1 MRKYVPLP
9 ASLVGRIGL
18 WALLLFAAS
27 IILFWA
33 MFGAAAREVSR
44 EVVDTRLIQFADQL
58 RGYWASR
65 EAGGPSRPGDGGAPA
80 PNPVIG
86 SPDVGWIWQISEAG
100 SVIEVSPLLRLTGA
114 DIKSRVSVPG
124 TKFIIS
130 DAATPLGKMRIAERI
145 VDEVP
150 PYSSDEDREKTIRVH
165 YLVGVGAEQ
174 YEDYV
179 AQHTARLR
187 ELFVLALIP
196 VSLAILGMLTI
207 IILALRRDL
216 GRVGGAMKKYEDGG
230 AETIEGAHPRELQRL
245 VDRMNGLL
253 QQNTMLIDRTRK
265 YVSKIAHDINHPLAI
280 MKNGLRGD
288 VDAPLLERQVER
300 MAGLVDRYSSLA
312 RAIGPEGQ
320 VQRQTHVA
328 EALADIAEGFSILYR
343 RTPLEISCACDPGLT
358 FFVARH
364 DLEAM
369 VSNLVSNAHKFA
381 NDKVTLSA
389 VKQDGNLIVRI
400 EDDGPGITPEQR
412 DAALNWGGR
421 LDEAPPGTGFGLSIV
436 RDIVALYDGEMR
448 LGESALGGLSVEIEL
463 PGRDR

>member
-1 MRKYVPLP
+1 MRRFVPLP
-9 ASLVGRIGL
+9 ASLVGRISL
-18 WALLLFAAS
+18 WALLLFVAS
-27 IILFWA
+27 ILLFWA

-65 EAGGPSRPGDGGAPA
+65 EAGGGRASADGVPT
-80 PNPVIG
+80 PNPVLG
-86 SPDVGWIWQISEAG
+86 SPDVGWVWQISEG
-100 SVIEVSPLLRLTGA
+100 NEVIDRSALLRLTGA
-114 DIKSRVSVPG
+114 GLKAGVTAPG
-124 TKFIIS
+124 TKFS
-130 DAATPLGKMRIAERI
+130 FSNVATPLGAMRIAERI

-150 PYSSDEDREKTIRVH
+150 PFASDDGEPQKIRVH
-165 YLVGVGAEQ
+165 YLVGVSAEQ

-187 ELFVLALIP
+187 DLFVLALIP
-196 VSLAILGMLTI
+196 VSVAILGMLTI

-216 GRVGGAMKKYEDGG
+216 GRVASSMDHYEDGD

-280 MKNGLRGD
+280 MKNGLRGA
-288 VDAPLLERQVER
+288 VDTALLERQVER
-300 MAGLVDRYSSLA
+300 MADLVDRYSSLA

-320 VQRQTHVA
+320 VQRQTEIA
-328 EALADIAEGFSILYR
+328 ATLEDIADGFSILYR
-343 RTPLEISCACDPGLT
+343 RTPLDISCVCDPDLT

-381 NDKVTLSA
+381 DEKVILSA
-389 VKQDGNLIVRI
+389 DLRDGNLVVRV

-412 DAALNWGGR
+412 EVALNWGGR

-436 RDIVALYDGEMR
+436 RDIVALYDGDMR
-448 LGESALGGLSVEIEL
+448 LSEADLGGLSVEIEL
-463 PGRDR
+463 PGKSR

>member
-1 MRKYVPLP
+1 MSRIVPLP
-9 ASLVGRIGL
+9 ASLVGRIVL
-18 WALLLFAAS
+18 WALLLFVAS
-27 IILFWA
+27 ILLFWA
-33 MFGAAAREVSR
+33 LFGAAAREVSR

-58 RGYWASR
+58 RGYWTSR
-65 EAGGPSRPGDGGAPA
+65 EAGGGRAGADGVPT
-80 PNPVIG
+80 PNPVLG
-86 SPDVGWIWQISEAG
+86 SPDVGWIWQISEGKEIIDCSA
-100 SVIEVSPLLRLTGA
+100 LLRLTGVA
-114 DIKSRVSVPG
+114 LKSRVTAPG
-124 TKFIIS
+124 AAFTIS
-130 DAATPLGKMRIAERI
+130 DVVTPLGAMRIAERI
-145 VDEVP
+145 VDEIP
-150 PYSSDEDREKTIRVH
+150 PFSSDDGVPEKIRVH
-165 YLVGVGAEQ
+165 YLVGVSAEQ
-174 YEDYV
+174 YADYV

-187 ELFVLALIP
+187 DLFVLALIP
-196 VSLAILGMLTI
+196 VSLAVLGMLTI
-207 IILALRRDL
+207 IVLALRRDL
-216 GRVGGAMKKYEDGG
+216 GRVASAMDQYEDGA

-280 MKNGLRGD
+280 MKNGLSGA
-288 VDAPLLERQVER
+288 VDTALLGRQVDR

-320 VQRQTHVA
+320 VQRQT
-328 EALADIAEGFSILYR
+328 DIAATLEDIADGFSILYR
-343 RTPLEISCACDPGLT
+343 RTPLDISRVCDPGLK

-381 NDKVTLSA
+381 DQKVVLSA
-389 VKQDGNLIVRI
+389 ELRDGNLVVRV
-400 EDDGPGITPEQR
+400 EDDGPGITAGQR

-448 LGESALGGLSVEIEL
+448 LGDAAAGGLSVEIEL
-463 PGRDR
+463 PGKRR